1 MLLRRLAGP
10 CYFIA
15 LLLVLIPA
23 TDFISNVWPLQPGDF
38 RWRFGMTG
46 LLAGFLLTPM
56 LGIVLAGLVAAMTED
71 HGMLRLV
78 SMVAA
83 VGAVIL
89 VMFVALFALD
99 VVQFR
104 PEVPADRRGPFD
116 FANVRSIVKHLLAA
130 GSLGWLARSGLGV
143 TAEARAGKGKPARA
157 TATHTMLKTQ

>member
-1 MLLRRLAGP
+1 MLARRLAGP

-15 LLLVLIPA
+15 FLFVVIPA

-46 LLAGFLLTPM
+46 LLAGFLLTPL
-56 LGIVLAGLVAAMTED
+56 LGIMLAGLVAAITED
-71 HGMLRLV
+71 HRTLRLV
-78 SMVAA
+78 SVVAA
-83 VGAVIL
+83 VGAVVLVIL
-89 VMFVALFALD
+89 VALFALD
-99 VVQFR
+99 VIQFR

-143 TAEARAGKGKPARA
+143 TAEARAGKGKAPRA
-157 TATHTMLKTQ
+157 VATQTLLKNS